1 MYPAHMQ
8 STIWAA
14 AALALGGSAW
24 AQGDVG
30 APNGTSVERPGD
42 GRPTGGLGKSFHSGR
57 RAALRAKLGEGLVV
71 LRGLEETRDYTRFH
85 QDKVFWYLTGI
96 DSPGAA
102 LVMDLKSGA
111 ETLYLPKLN
120 KRGEMWEGEKW
131 DCSDA
136 WVSELTGF
144 TEIRCSDA
152 LDEDLGK
159 QIDKG
164 ERVWVSLH
172 PAIALSACF
181 DRAVPFDNHIE
192 KDPLDGRLSREK
204 ALKANLERLYGADV
218 KDLSD
223 TLVGLRQIKQP
234 EEIAA
239 MRAAGRSG
247 ALAMVEAM
255 RSTRAGVGE
264 WELEGLMSWV
274 QIRNGATGPGYHGI
288 VGSGP
293 NSLVLHYSTS
303 RRTLQ
308 PSEMILID
316 YAPEVDHFV
325 SDITRSWPVDGAFSA
340 RQAELYDAVL
350 ASQAA
355 GIAAVKPGIVL
366 ADVEKVCKDVLTE
379 RGLAEFI
386 RHGTCHWIGLEVH
399 DPGDYS
405 AALVP
410 GMAFTVEPGLYEPA
424 TGIGIRIE
432 DVVLVT
438 PEGCEVLSALVPK
451 QRAEI
456 EQLIAAQG
464 VLDWLDRPDAG
475 AR

>member
-1 MYPAHMQ
+1 MK
-8 STIWAA
+8 S
-14 AALALGGSAW
+14 ALCLLCAILPIPQAEQATSAL
-24 AQGDVG
+24 QEH
-30 APNGTSVERPGD
+30 PNGTSVERPGD
-42 GRPTGGLGKSFHSGR
+42 GRPTCGLGKAFHGGR
-57 RAALRAKLGEGLVV
+57 RAALRAKLGEGLIV
-71 LRGLEETRDYTRFH
+71 LRGLEEARDYTRFH

-102 LVMDLKSGA
+102 LVMDAKTGA
-111 ETLYLPKLN
+111 ETLYLPQHDP
-120 KRGEMWEGEKW
+120 RGEMWEGEKW

-144 TEIRCSDA
+144 GEIRCSDA
-152 LDEDLGK
+152 LEADLGRR
-159 QIDKG
+159 IHEGD
-164 ERVWVSLH
+164 RVWVSLH
-172 PAIALSACF
+172 PAIGLSACF
-181 DRAVPFDNHIE
+181 DRAQPFDRRVE
-192 KDPLDGRLSREK
+192 QDPLDGRLSREK
-204 ALKANLERLYGADV
+204 ALAANLERLYGADV
-218 KDLSD
+218 QDLND
-223 TLVGLRQIKQP
+223 TLIGLRHVKQP
-234 EEIAA
+234 EEIEVL
-239 MRAAGRSG
+239 RAAGRSG
-247 ALAMVEAM
+247 ALAMLEAV

-264 WELEGLMSWV
+264 WELEGLMSWI

-308 PSEMILID
+308 SGEMILID

-325 SDITRSWPVDGAFSA
+325 SDITRSWPVDGVFSA

-350 ASQAA
+350 ASQTA
-355 GIAAVKPGIVL
+355 GIAAVKPGIKL
-366 ADVEKVCKDVLTE
+366 EDVEKVCRDVLTE
-379 RGLAEFI
+379 RGFADFI

-399 DPGDYS
+399 DPGDYG
-405 AALVP
+405 APLAP

-438 PEGCEVLSALVPK
+438 PDGCEVLSALVPK
-451 QRAEI
+451 QRAEL
-456 EQLIAAQG
+456 ERLIASEG
-464 VLDWLDRPDAG
+464 VLDWLDRPEAA